1 MDFIFF
7 KYIFIWNIHDDGLW
21 PCIGGGRGP
30 LSIEGGR
37 SGLGTENKKQK
48 ILEYRTINERLN
60 NATDNMSV
68 KFVFRLIRNSKR
80 GKTTLAVAT
89 RKKAR
94 ERNGR

>member
-48 ILEYRTINERLN
+48 ILEYRTIQ
-60 NATDNMSV
+60 
-68 KFVFRLIRNSKR
+68 
-80 GKTTLAVAT
+80 
-89 RKKAR
+89 
-94 ERNGR
+94 